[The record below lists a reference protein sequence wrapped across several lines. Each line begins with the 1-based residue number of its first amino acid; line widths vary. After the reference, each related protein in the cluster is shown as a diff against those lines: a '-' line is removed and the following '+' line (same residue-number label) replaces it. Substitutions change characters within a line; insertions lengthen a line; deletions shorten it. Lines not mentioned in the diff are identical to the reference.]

1 MRILIL
7 SCNTGGGHNAAGR
20 AVKEIFEKNG
30 DEAVMLDYLCLAGNK
45 VSKTVGNVYIETVKN
60 VPGLFGAVYKLGMG
74 VSRICHR
81 SPVYYVNSVMAKY
94 IKQYLKENPADAVIM
109 PHLYPAETITYM
121 KRHGMKLPLT
131 IAVMTDYTCIPF
143 YNLTVQ
149 TFMRCYVIIA
159 VSLFPKRNTCIYRNC
174 KKCSGTFWCSI

>member
-30 DEAVMLDYLCLAGNK
+30 DEAVVLDYLCLAGNK

-109 PHLYPAETITYM
+109 PHLY
-121 KRHGMKLPLT
+121 H
-131 IAVMTDYTCIPF
+131 
-143 YNLTVQ
+143 
-149 TFMRCYVIIA
+149 
-159 VSLFPKRNTCIYRNC
+159 VSLV
-174 KKCSGTFWCSI
+174 

>member
-1 MRILIL
+1 MYRKGENMRILIL

-109 PHLYPAETITYM
+109 PHLYPAEAIQPARDSRDRGCGHE
-121 KRHGMKLPLT
+121 KSRHLRISAG
-131 IAVMTDYTCIPF
+131 I
-143 YNLTVQ
+143 
-149 TFMRCYVIIA
+149 
-159 VSLFPKRNTCIYRNC
+159 LFPFGMGLRTCTSRRY
-174 KKCSGTFWCSI
+174 

>member
-81 SPVYYVNSVMAKY
+81 SPVYYVNSVMGKIYKTISQRKSCRCSYYASSVSGGDDNLHEKTWY
-94 IKQYLKENPADAVIM
+94 EASTYNSCDDR
-109 PHLYPAETITYM
+109 LYMYSVLG
-121 KRHGMKLPLT
+121 R
-131 IAVMTDYTCIPF
+131 D
-143 YNLTVQ
+143 
-149 TFMRCYVIIA
+149 
-159 VSLFPKRNTCIYRNC
+159 
-174 KKCSGTFWCSI
+174 